1 MADKRDYYEVLG
13 VAKTATEAELKKAFR
28 AKAKKY
34 HPDLN
39 PDNKQAE
46 AKFKEVNE
54 AYEVLSD
61 ADKRARYDQF
71 GHAGVDPNFGGGAG
85 GAGFDG
91 FDFGDIFGDIFGG
104 MGGGFGGFGGGRARR
119 NAPKRG
125 RDISSSVTISFSEAA
140 FGCEKEINLYRTE
153 YCPDCDGSG
162 AKEGSEV
169 TTCPTCNG
177 TGQVRTTQR
186 TILGNMS
193 SVSPCQACGGK
204 GKIVKD
210 PCPKC
215 AGKGK
220 VRKARTIKVKIPAGI
235 DNGQSISLGGQG
247 DVGDKGAMSGDLFVT
262 VSVREHEIF
271 TRRGFDVLCDVPITF
286 VQATLGAEL
295 EVPTLDGNVK
305 YTIPEGT
312 QSGTV
317 FRLNGKGLPFLQRS
331 GRGDQYV
338 KVNVEVP
345 KHLSSKQKNLLKEFA
360 ELDKDGKNHTKQK
373 SFFDK
378 VRSIMNGE

>member
-13 VAKTATEAELKKAFR
+13 VPKTATEAELKKAFR
-28 AKAKKY
+28 TKAKKY

-46 AKFKEVNE
+46 AKFKEINE

-61 ADKRARYDQF
+61 SDKRARYDQF

-85 GAGFDG
+85 GAGFEG

-104 MGGGFGGFGGGRARR
+104 MGGGFGGFGGRTRR
-119 NAPKRG
+119 NAPRRG
-125 RDISSSVTISFSEAA
+125 NDLRSSVTISFNEAA
-140 FGCEKEINLYRTE
+140 FGCEKEINIYRTE
-153 YCPDCDGSG
+153 FCSECDGSG
-162 AKEGSEV
+162 AKAGSEV

-193 SVSPCQACGGK
+193 SVTPCTACGGK
-204 GKIVKD
+204 GKIIKD
-210 PCPKC
+210 PCSKC

-220 VRKARTIKVKIPAGI
+220 VRKAAKIKVKIPAGI
-235 DNGQSISLGGQG
+235 ADGQSVSLGAQG
-247 DVGDKGAMSGDLFVT
+247 DVGDKGAPNGDLYVS
-262 VSVREHEIF
+262 VSVRPHEIF
-271 TRRGFDVLCDVPITF
+271 SRRGFDVLCDVPITF

-305 YTIPEGT
+305 YSIPEGT

-317 FRLNGKGLPFLQRS
+317 FRLKGKGVPFLQRS

-338 KVNVEVP
+338 KVNVEIP
-345 KHLSSKQKNLLKEFA
+345 KHLSSKQKNILKEFA
-360 ELDKDGKNHTKQK
+360 ALDKDGKNHAKQK
-373 SFFDK
+373 SFFEK
-378 VRSIMNGE
+378 VRSVMNGE